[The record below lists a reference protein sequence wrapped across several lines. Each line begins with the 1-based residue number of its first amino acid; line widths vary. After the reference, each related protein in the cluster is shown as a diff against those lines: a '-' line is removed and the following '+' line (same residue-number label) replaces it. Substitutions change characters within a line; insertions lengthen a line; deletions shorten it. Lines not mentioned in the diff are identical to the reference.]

1 MLWKYRG
8 FVTGSGASGRRTGWG
23 GRPEAGECAGM
34 QGRGPRQQEPAQG
47 RKEEGWEEQE
57 ADTVT
62 CWAGRRSG
70 RGVSCV
76 HRAATETLL
85 RELQGPEATA
95 PLAFSLRL
103 IFWLL
108 SSHRAGPESEGGGG
122 EALSRPRGC
131 SSGHLKDRAGRCRKQ
146 LHPEVWGHSA
156 PSPCGVHAPAQGHFS
171 SWQGHLLSSSP
182 APPGLL
188 GLLSSLTYFSQDN

>member
-1 MLWKYRG
+1 
-8 FVTGSGASGRRTGWG
+8 
-23 GRPEAGECAGM
+23 M

-62 CWAGRRSG
+62 FWAGRRSG

-95 PLAFSLRL
+95 PLAFSLQL

-108 SSHRAGPESEGGGG
+108 SFHQAGLESEGGGG
-122 EALSRPRGC
+122 EARSRPRGC
-131 SSGHLKDRAGRCRKQ
+131 SSGHLKDRAGALSKATASRSMGSQCSQ
-146 LHPEVWGHSA
+146 PLWGACTCPRSLQFMA
-156 PSPCGVHAPAQGHFS
+156 GPSPVF
-171 SWQGHLLSSSP
+171 LSCTP
-182 APPGLL
+182 RPPGPAFFPDLL
-188 GLLSSLTYFSQDN
+188 LPR